1 MVQLTEE
8 LVARSNNPVKCKK
21 GEDVPRYLRR
31 ITHLYF
37 ANRNIDCVVRQN
49 EYQMGRHGGTA
60 SAALPRFQDG
70 LSACHSLSVV
80 YLYDN
85 RLRKLPR
92 FSFAS
97 QLTHLYL
104 QNNQLYRMEN
114 LANLHN
120 LTKLYLGGN
129 FISVVEDLNGLK
141 YLQELHVENQ
151 HLAPGEKL
159 LFEPR
164 SLQAVAMSLCV
175 VNVSGNRLDNLVDL
189 ACLERLNHCITTNN
203 LLHNVKDLA
212 AVLACWPLLC
222 RLDLVG
228 NPLCQQ
234 AKFKDEIITATSKL
248 GLLDGKEIKTTTREF
263 LLNWKAHKEARKKGK
278 HCSKFMLTTAV
289 PAKQIDISSLTWPKI
304 PGRTVPLQKSLSTPK
319 PSFVRP
325 KLLPVTCTFSAP
337 LCTNK
342 FS

>member
-37 ANRNIDCVVRQN
+37 ANRNIDCV
-49 EYQMGRHGGTA
+49 
-60 SAALPRFQDG
+60 DG

>member
-1 MVQLTEE
+1 MALAVSVCDAVKEACVFPSAECRVKVSTRAAMVQLTEE
-8 LVARSNNPVKCKK
+8 LVARSNIPVKYKK
-21 GEDVPRYLRR
+21 GEKVPHYLRR
-31 ITHLYF
+31 LTHLYF
-37 ANRNIDCVVRQN
+37 ANRNIDCV
-49 EYQMGRHGGTA
+49 
-60 SAALPRFQDG
+60 DD

-85 RLRKLPR
+85 RLRKVPR

-97 QLTHLYL
+97 HLTHLYL

-129 FISVVEDLNGLK
+129 CISVVEDLNGLK
-141 YLQELHVENQ
+141 YLQELHIENQ

-189 ACLERLNHCITTNN
+189 ACLENLNQCITTNN
-203 LLHNVKDLA
+203 LLHNVKDLV
-212 AVLACWPLLC
+212 AVLTCWPLLF

-248 GLLDGKEIKTTTREF
+248 GLLDGKEIKTITREF
-263 LLNWKAHKEARKKGK
+263 LLNWKAQKEARKKAK
-278 HCSKFMLTTAV
+278 HCSKCKLATAV
-289 PAKQIDISSLTWPKI
+289 PGMHKDISPLTRPKI
-304 PGRTVPLQKSLSTPK
+304 PGRTIPYRSSYQH
-319 PSFVRP
+319 PSQIFHNP
-325 KLLPVTCTFSAP
+325 SYYL
-337 LCTNK
+337 
-342 FS
+342 